1 MKKENCKCNEKR
13 EYVSVLL
20 ELHCFEADD
29 VITNSPGENDFPQ
42 DDIFD

>member
-1 MKKENCKCNEKR
+1 MKKEKCNCKEKR
-13 EYVSVLL
+13 EYVSVFL
-20 ELHCFEADD
+20 ELHYFAADD